1 MSSPFRALRS
11 RNFRLFLIGQS
22 ISLTGTW
29 MTRLAT
35 SWLVYRI
42 TDSAFLLGLVGFVGQ
57 IPAFFLPALAG
68 VWLDRWDRHRVLIVT
83 QALAMLQ
90 SLTLAALTLS
100 GHINIGWVISLTLVQ
115 GLINAVEIPTRQSFV
130 IQMVEDRAD
139 LSNAIALNSSNFNVA
154 SLVGPAIA
162 GMVVSAV
169 GEGYCFLIDGISYLA
184 VIAGLF
190 MMRLKKEKPPQ
201 HVDSHLKRDLLEGW
215 RYVSG
220 FLPLRWYL
228 LFLALMGIARGP
240 YSVLLPIIA
249 GNVLHGSAH
258 TFGFLLAAAGV
269 GALACAIGLVLRRS
283 VLGLGRLM
291 TIAAGLFALGSIG
304 LGLSHWFW
312 ISMAL
317 MTLTGYG
324 LMTQIVATNTVIQ
337 TIVED
342 NKRGRVMAYYTIALL
357 GSMPLGSLLSGALA
371 ARIGAQDSLI
381 VSGIAC
387 GILTIWFWRK
397 LPAIRELV
405 RPRYTELGILP
416 QSSL

>member
-1 MSSPFRALRS
+1 M
-11 RNFRLFLIGQS
+11 
-22 ISLTGTW
+22 
-29 MTRLAT
+29 
-35 SWLVYRI
+35 
-42 TDSAFLLGLVGFVGQ
+42 GFAGQ
-57 IPAFFLPALAG
+57 IPAFFLPAIAG
-68 VWLDRWDRHRVLIVT
+68 VLLDRWDRHRVLIVT

-130 IQMVEDRAD
+130 IHMVEDRAD
-139 LSNAIALNSSNFNVA
+139 LTNAIALNSSNFNVA

-162 GMVVSAV
+162 GVVVAAV
-169 GEGYCFLIDGISYLA
+169 GEGYCFLIDGISYIA
-184 VIAGLF
+184 VIAGLL
-190 MMRLKKEKPPQ
+190 MMRLKKEKPH
-201 HVDSHLKRDLLEGW
+201 HVESHVRRDLLEGW

-220 FLPLRWYL
+220 FPPLRWYL
-228 LFLALMGIARGP
+228 LFLGLMGIARGP
-240 YSVLLPIIA
+240 YSVLLPIVA
-249 GNVLHGSAH
+249 GNVLHGNAN
-258 TFGFLLAAAGV
+258 TFGFLMAAAGV
-269 GALACAIGLVLRRS
+269 GALVCAIGLVLRHS

-304 LGLSHWFW
+304 LGLSRWFW
-312 ISMAL
+312 ISVPL

-337 TIVED
+337 TIVD
-342 NKRGRVMAYYTIALL
+342 DDKRGRVMAYYTMALL

-397 LPAIRELV
+397 LPAIRKLV
-405 RPRYTELGILP
+405 RPRYAELGILP
-416 QSSL
+416 QSSI